1 MSNKYYREEIYR
13 PRPKFGNTRPN
24 KIFKIVNEDGETAP
38 RSIIERSRKNNI
50 IYPIKKEEDRRP
62 RLKKARGGDVM
73 PKRNK
78 KNFRP
83 TKSGAGMTRAGVAAY
98 RRKYPGSKLKTAVTG
113 KVKPGSKAANR
124 RKSYCARSA
133 GQMKQF
139 PKAAKDPNSRLR
151 QARRRWKC

>member
-1 MSNKYYREEIYR
+1 MRANRIPLKSIHRNINKKGQ
-13 PRPKFGNTRPN
+13 PNTT
-24 KIFKIVNEDGETAP
+24 IV
-38 RSIIERSRKNNI
+38 KM
-50 IYPIKKEEDRRP
+50 
-62 RLKKARGGDVM
+62 ARGGDVM

-98 RRKYPGSKLKTAVTG
+98 RRKNPGSKLKTAVTG
-113 KVKPGSKAANR
+113 KVKKGSKAANR

-133 GQMKQF
+133 GQMKKF

-151 QARRRWKC
+151 QARKRWKC